1 MFTPPLHSKA
11 LTNPVVVSV
20 EPVHCSPFLRQAIL
34 LAVPVLSICLPQL
47 GHHLVLPQVTVE
59 ANILLLVIEVS
70 HQVLHPLHPIGE
82 VTFMFNLLQETCCG
96 NRNCYWL

>member
-1 MFTPPLHSKA
+1 
-11 LTNPVVVSV
+11 
-20 EPVHCSPFLRQAIL
+20 
-34 LAVPVLSICLPQL
+34 
-47 GHHLVLPQVTVE
+47 LPQVTVE